1 MVMTWSAMT
10 QSALCTVCTGH
21 EHRISIQRSEEG
33 GRQWY
38 RHTRLL
44 SKDQRRGGRQWYR
57 HTEMTLHLCSPC
69 LQCANRLRLEMITKE
84 LTVWSDWQLNPC
96 RLKSTNASRGK
107 VLLLLTTKKIK

>member
-21 EHRISIQRSEEG
+21 EHRTSIQRSEEG

-44 SKDQRRGGRQWYR
+44 SKDQRRAGRQWYR
-57 HTEMTLHLCSPC
+57 HTEVTLHLWSPC

-107 VLLLLTTKKIK
+107 VLLLLTTKRIK